1 MTARNPH
8 GILCVSLGPAA
19 EWLPAQPPPEP
30 AAVFQ
35 APSLGVSLL
44 REPVMVAHRACLPQ
58 LAHSPICTLA
68 DLTALHLS
76 DMLVVSLSLSPVFW
90 PETLG
95 PSTPSQRE
103 PSPTLMQRV

>member
-44 REPVMVAHRACLPQ
+44 QEPEMVVRRACLPQ
-58 LAHSPICTLA
+58 LAHSPICMQA
-68 DLTALHLS
+68 DLSALHLS

-90 PETLG
+90 PETL
-95 PSTPSQRE
+95 SQRE
-103 PSPTLMQRV
+103 PGPTFMQTV